1 MRRGPGPRVSTIR
14 TRARSAAS
22 LQLSDR
28 AGFLAALGRA
38 AHGPGPLAV
47 MCLDLERFK
56 QVNAAFGHGFGDAV
70 LRAVGI
76 RLRTGVP
83 EAVAVAHLG
92 GASFAVALPVADPD
106 AADAAARAL
115 RELLSAPLR
124 LGDGPTVRVASRVG
138 VALYPEHGSEPEL
151 LLNRA
156 DIAASHAR
164 DGTDGDC
171 QRYSSALERRPRE
184 QQELLLALHEALEQG
199 QLSLAFQPKLRL
211 ADRSYVG
218 AEVLARWL
226 SPVLGEVPPARFV
239 PVAEQAG
246 IIQAIGDFAFA
257 RIAELAGD
265 WAREGL
271 AVGRLALNVSAAQ
284 LRREDF
290 TDRVAELVAGTGG
303 VRFDVEITESAVV
316 TRVRAVARKLEQ
328 LRALGATVTLD
339 DFGTGYSSFSHL
351 KHLPIDAIK
360 IAPDFLVGLAADV
373 AGQRLVAAMVALAR
387 ALDLRVV
394 AEGIET
400 EQQAA
405 FLAEAGCHEGQG
417 FLFAR
422 PMPAAEFAGWLRD
435 RAH

>member
-1 MRRGPGPRVSTIR
+1 MSS
-14 TRARSAAS
+14 TRARVRVPGS
-22 LQLSDR
+22 LPLSDR
-28 AGFLAALGRA
+28 AGFLAALGRHA
-38 AHGPGPLAV
+38 GGDRSLAV
-47 MCLDLERFK
+47 MCLDLDRFR

-83 EAVAVAHLG
+83 DAVAVAHLG
-92 GASFAVALPVADPD
+92 GASFAVALPVVDAD
-106 AADAAARAL
+106 AADATAGRL
-115 RELLSAPLR
+115 RELLLAPLR
-124 LGDGPTVRVASRVG
+124 LGDGPSVRVTGRVG
-138 VALYPEHGSEPEL
+138 VALFPDDGREPTQ

-164 DGTDGDC
+164 EAMDGDC
-171 QRYSSALERRPRE
+171 QRYVRAMERRPRE
-184 QQELLLALHEALEQG
+184 QQELLLALHDALEQD

-211 ADRSYVG
+211 ADRSYAG

-226 SPVLGEVPPARFV
+226 SPTLGDVPPGRFV
-239 PVAEQAG
+239 PVAEEAG
-246 IIQAIGDFAFA
+246 IIQAIGEFAFA
-257 RIAELAGD
+257 RVAGLAGE

-284 LRREDF
+284 LGHEDF
-290 TDRVAELVAGTGG
+290 VERVADLLAAARG
-303 VRFDVEITESAVV
+303 VEFDLEITESAVV
-316 TRVRAVARKLEQ
+316 TRVQTVARSLGQ
-328 LRALGATVTLD
+328 VRALGATVTLD

-360 IAPDFLVGLAADV
+360 IAPDFLVGLAAD
-373 AGQRLVAAMVALAR
+373 APGQRLVAAIVAMAR
-387 ALDLRVV
+387 TLDLRVV

-400 EQQAA
+400 EQQAG
-405 FLAEAGCHEGQG
+405 FLAAAGCHEGQG

-422 PMPAAEFAGWLRD
+422 PMPAGEFAGWLRD